1 MKNVLLATTA
11 IALTAGYAAAEMSIS
26 ATAKIAYGNFGEEH
40 KAGSSS
46 KVTTSAEAGATVAA
60 AGTMPSTKQSTATS
74 GTGGSTLN
82 ANTGVYTAGTKTAM
96 VKTETEST
104 DGEKLT
110 ANNAVRDAEKA
121 LAVAQAASSPNTKT
135 IEDAKV
141 ALADAIANAAVIN
154 DTAAA
159 TIAGA
164 GYAYSDTFDVVV
176 SGSGEAGG
184 VAYSASMTIDEDA
197 ASNSVGT
204 LSMSTNGFTLAYGA
218 DDFGDL
224 VADSATGLEEA
235 AGDIKLSYAANGIS
249 ASYEMDEAATNPYYM
264 RAGYTNGALTVGL
277 EIADTDGSG
286 AGKAVNT
293 ISLAYTMGALTVSY
307 DVDDKASVAGDNSTG
322 SDYDA
327 KITYTLGDTVL
338 SAGTDE
344 VESHY
349 AGIATTVGGLTLS
362 MRTEQDGKKCVS
374 TVNNRVIAGTA
385 TKHCGSTT
393 GTAHGANLA
402 SAENELSLSYTM
414 GALTVAYAKD
424 TGDAGKFGDEAET
437 LTTLTYD
444 LGGVK
449 IVAKGN
455 DQDETE
461 VSAAFTF

>member
-1 MKNVLLATTA
+1 MKNILLATTA
-11 IALTAGYAAAEMSIS
+11 LAMTAGYASAEMSIS
-26 ATAKIAYGNFGEEH
+26 ASAKIAYGNFGEEH
-40 KAGSSS
+40 NPGNASKSATNAEGGTIAATGTSGFSYFDASAGSVVAVADDTAA
-46 KVTTSAEAGATVAA
+46 VTLDAGDYA
-60 AGTMPSTKQSTATS
+60 
-74 GTGGSTLN
+74 
-82 ANTGVYTAGTKTAM
+82 TAGTNGTA
-96 VKTETEST
+96 VTT
-104 DGEKLT
+104 G
-110 ANNAVRDAEKA
+110 
-121 LAVAQAASSPNTKT
+121 
-135 IEDAKV
+135 
-141 ALADAIANAAVIN
+141 
-154 DTAAA
+154 
-159 TIAGA
+159 G

-184 VAYSASMTIDEDA
+184 VAYSGSMTIDEDA

-204 LSMSTNGFTLAYGA
+204 LSMSTGGFSLAYGA

-224 VADSATGLEEA
+224 VADNANGLEEA

-277 EIADTDGSG
+277 EVADTDGSG
-286 AGKAVNT
+286 TGSAVNT
-293 ISLAYTMGALTVSY
+293 ISLGYTMGALTVSY
-307 DVDDKASVAGDNSTG
+307 DADDKASVTGDNSAG

-327 KITYTLGDTVL
+327 KITYTMGATVL

-344 VESHY
+344 VQAHY
-349 AGIATTVGGLTLS
+349 AGLTTTIGGLTLT
-362 MRTEQDGKKCVS
+362 MRTEQDGKKY
-374 TVNNRVIAGTA
+374 
-385 TKHCGSTT
+385 T
-393 GTAHGANLA
+393 GTTDLNGNGLTNGANLSA
-402 SAENELSLSYTM
+402 AENELSLSYTM

-444 LGGVK
+444 LGGVT

>member
-26 ATAKIAYGNFGEEH
+26 ASAKVSYGNFGEEH
-40 KAGSSS
+40 KAGSAS
-46 KVTTSAEAGATVAA
+46 KTTTSTEA
-60 AGTMPSTKQSTATS
+60 P
-74 GTGGSTLN
+74 
-82 ANTGVYTAGTKTAM
+82 
-96 VKTETEST
+96 
-104 DGEKLT
+104 
-110 ANNAVRDAEKA
+110 
-121 LAVAQAASSPNTKT
+121 
-135 IEDAKV
+135 
-141 ALADAIANAAVIN
+141 ANAAAVTGTDSGN
-154 DTAAA
+154 DTYTITPAGSA
-159 TIAGA
+159 TCGVQGTAGC
-164 GYAYSDTFDVVV
+164 GYAYGSEFDVVV

-197 ASNSVGT
+197 ASNSTGT
-204 LSMSTNGFTLAYGA
+204 VSMSTGGFTLAYGQ

-224 VADSATGLEEA
+224 VADNANGLEEA
-235 AGDIKLSYAANGIS
+235 AGDVLLSYAANGIS
-249 ASYEMDEAATNPYYM
+249 ASYEMSDTSESAYYM
-264 RAGYTNGALTVGL
+264 RAGYTTGALTVGL
-277 EIADTDGSG
+277 EVADTDGSDT
-286 AGKAVNT
+286 GKAVNT
-293 ISLAYTMGALTVSY
+293 ISLSYTMGALTVSY
-307 DVDDKASVAGDNSTG
+307 DADDKAPLAGDNSAG

-327 KITYTLGDTVL
+327 KVTYTMGDTVL

-349 AGIATTVGGLTLS
+349 AGIATTIGGLTLS

-374 TVNNRVIAGTA
+374 TVAAAGN
-385 TKHCGSTT
+385 KCGGAT
-393 GTAHGANLA
+393 GTANGANLA

-424 TGDAGKFGDEAET
+424 TGDKGKFGDEAET

-461 VSAAFTF
+461 VSAAFSF

>member
-1 MKNVLLATTA
+1 MKNILLATTA
-11 IALTAGYAAAEMSIS
+11 LAMTAGYASAEMSIS
-26 ATAKIAYGNFGEEH
+26 ASAKIAYGNFGEEH
-40 KAGSSS
+40 KAGNASKSASS
-46 KVTTSAEAGATVAA
+46 TEAGATAAIVAYASKSTAAQTSSDAALQALIDAHTAAKLVSDAAATATSANIDATADALLAAQNYSATHGNGTITA
-60 AGTMPSTKQSTATS
+60 AGTGIANGVA
-74 GTGGSTLN
+74 GTG
-82 ANTGVYTAGTKTAM
+82 AA
-96 VKTETEST
+96 
-104 DGEKLT
+104 
-110 ANNAVRDAEKA
+110 
-121 LAVAQAASSPNTKT
+121 AVAGP
-135 IEDAKV
+135 
-141 ALADAIANAAVIN
+141 
-154 DTAAA
+154 
-159 TIAGA
+159 AGA

-204 LSMSTNGFTLAYGA
+204 LSMSTGGFSLAYGA

-224 VADSATGLEEA
+224 VADNANGLEEA
-235 AGDIKLSYAANGIS
+235 AGDVLLSYAANGIS

-277 EIADTDGSG
+277 EVADTDGSG
-286 AGKAVNT
+286 SGSAVNT
-293 ISLAYTMGALTVSY
+293 ISLGYTMGALTVSY
-307 DVDDKASVAGDNSTG
+307 DADDKASVTGDNSAG

-327 KITYTLGDTVL
+327 KITYTMGATVL

-344 VESHY
+344 VQAHY
-349 AGIATTVGGLTLS
+349 AGLTTTIGGLTLT
-362 MRTEQDGKKCVS
+362 MRTEQDGKKY
-374 TVNNRVIAGTA
+374 
-385 TKHCGSTT
+385 T
-393 GTAHGANLA
+393 GTTDLNGNGLTNGANLS

-424 TGDAGKFGDEAET
+424 TGDKGKFGDEAET

-444 LGGVK
+444 LGGVT

>member
-1 MKNVLLATTA
+1 MKKILLATTA
-11 IALTAGYAAAEMSIS
+11 LAMTTGYAAAELSIT

-40 KAGSSS
+40 KAGNAS
-46 KVTTSAEAGATVAA
+46 KTATSTEAGATAARVA
-60 AGTMPSTKQSTATS
+60 
-74 GTGGSTLN
+74 
-82 ANTGVYTAGTKTAM
+82 YTNKSA
-96 VKTETEST
+96 
-104 DGEKLT
+104 
-110 ANNAVRDAEKA
+110 
-121 LAVAQAASSPNTKT
+121 
-135 IEDAKV
+135 DAKTKSDA
-141 ALADAIANAAVIN
+141 ALQALIDAH
-154 DTAAA
+154 TAAA
-159 TIAGA
+159 AADDGQGATSANIDATADALLAAKNYATNHGYASANITDSGSILSGISTAGSAADAVAGPAGA

-184 VAYSASMTIDEDA
+184 VAYSGSMTIDEDA

-204 LSMSTNGFTLAYGA
+204 LSMSTGGFTLAYGA

-224 VADSATGLEEA
+224 VADNANGLEEA

-277 EIADTDGSG
+277 EVADTDGSG

-293 ISLAYTMGALTVSY
+293 ISLGYTMGALTVSY
-307 DVDDKASVAGDNSTG
+307 DADDKASVTGDNSAG

-327 KITYTLGDTVL
+327 KITYTMGDTVL

-344 VESHY
+344 VQAHY
-349 AGIATTVGGLTLS
+349 AGLTTTIGGLTLT
-362 MRTEQDGKKCVS
+362 MRTEQDGKKY
-374 TVNNRVIAGTA
+374 
-385 TKHCGSTT
+385 T
-393 GTAHGANLA
+393 GTTDLNGNGLTNGANLS

-424 TGDAGKFGDEAET
+424 TGDKGKFGDEAET

-444 LGGVK
+444 LGGIT

>member
-1 MKNVLLATTA
+1 MKNILLATTA
-11 IALTAGYAAAEMSIS
+11 LAMTAGYASAEMSIS
-26 ATAKIAYGNFGEEH
+26 ASAKIAYGNFGEEH
-40 KAGSSS
+40 NPGNASKSATNAEGGTIAATTTTGFSYFDASAGSVVAVADGTAA
-46 KVTTSAEAGATVAA
+46 VTLDAGDYA
-60 AGTMPSTKQSTATS
+60 
-74 GTGGSTLN
+74 
-82 ANTGVYTAGTKTAM
+82 TAGTNGTAI
-96 VKTETEST
+96 TT
-104 DGEKLT
+104 G
-110 ANNAVRDAEKA
+110 
-121 LAVAQAASSPNTKT
+121 
-135 IEDAKV
+135 
-141 ALADAIANAAVIN
+141 
-154 DTAAA
+154 
-159 TIAGA
+159 G

-204 LSMSTNGFTLAYGA
+204 LSMSTGGFSLAYGA

-224 VADSATGLEEA
+224 VADNANGLEEA

-277 EIADTDGSG
+277 EVADTDGSG

-293 ISLAYTMGALTVSY
+293 ISLGYTMGALTVSY
-307 DVDDKASVAGDNSTG
+307 DADDKASVTGDNSAG

-327 KITYTLGDTVL
+327 KITYTMGATVL

-344 VESHY
+344 VQAHY
-349 AGIATTVGGLTLS
+349 AGLTTTIGGLTLT
-362 MRTEQDGKKCVS
+362 MRTEQDGKKY
-374 TVNNRVIAGTA
+374 
-385 TKHCGSTT
+385 T
-393 GTAHGANLA
+393 GTTDLNGNGLTNGANLSA
-402 SAENELSLSYTM
+402 AENELSLSYTM

-444 LGGVK
+444 LGGVT